1 MGEGETPDTQATFW
15 APLIQFRHSIH
26 TYEVSMKARPK
37 GHIAIKL
44 YKVEE
49 SHPTTT
55 TKNSFHKCYVA
66 ALCNNRSDNSKD
78 LMFEGSLPKVSFS
91 TVHFPTH
98 IHLL

>member
-1 MGEGETPDTQATFW
+1 MGEGETPDTQASFW
-15 APLIQFRHSIH
+15 APLTQFRHGIH

-55 TKNSFHKCYVA
+55 TKNSFPDA
-66 ALCNNRSDNSKD
+66 
-78 LMFEGSLPKVSFS
+78 
-91 TVHFPTH
+91 T
-98 IHLL
+98 LLRFVIIVLIIAKT

>member
-15 APLIQFRHSIH
+15 APLIQFPHGIH
-26 TYEVSMKARPK
+26 TYEVGMKARPK

-78 LMFEGSLPKVSFS
+78 LMFQGSLPKVSFS